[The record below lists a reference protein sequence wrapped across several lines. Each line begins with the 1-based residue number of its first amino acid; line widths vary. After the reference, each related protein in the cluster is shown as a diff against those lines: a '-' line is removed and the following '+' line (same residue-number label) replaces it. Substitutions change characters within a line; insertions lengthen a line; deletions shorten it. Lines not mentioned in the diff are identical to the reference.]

1 LQKPFIAAG
10 RHDEGWT
17 EIMKARDLRVS
28 VLIAAAWLLGIT
40 MYSMMKGP
48 SPTGDEVGILNVSG
62 PIPATST
69 ALSGDGL
76 SKHSKL
82 PSHWAHQRW
91 GAV

>member
-10 RHDEGWT
+10 RLEDGWT

-28 VLIAAAWLLGIT
+28 VLIAAIWLLGIT

-69 ALSGDGL
+69 ALSGDSP